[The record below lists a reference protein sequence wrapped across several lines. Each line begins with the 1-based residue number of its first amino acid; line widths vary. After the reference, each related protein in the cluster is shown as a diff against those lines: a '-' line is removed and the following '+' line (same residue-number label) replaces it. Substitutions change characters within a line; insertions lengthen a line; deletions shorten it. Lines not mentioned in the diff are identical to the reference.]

1 MKKTKPVIE
10 IRDIYVEGGIGK
22 HTQHEGGQKTGA
34 DIVHGLALESNYNSL
49 ISVCLRLILL

>member
-22 HTQHEGGQKTGA
+22 HTQHEGGQKAGA

-49 ISVCLRLILL
+49 LSVCLCIIF